1 MKNIAIIL
9 FVAVASIS
17 TAFLSFFPNF
27 QDNPRQ
33 ALKAIQ
39 DSPASAPASSKQE
52 KRTWKVDGVE
62 REALLFLPQNSS
74 VKSPVIFAFHG
85 HGGTMRHA
93 ARTFGYQNLWP
104 EAIVVY
110 MQGLPT
116 PGAITDPEGKKNG
129 WQKTSGDQNDRDLK
143 YFDAVLASLKKER
156 AIDEKRIF
164 ATGHSNG
171 GAFTFLLWAERG
183 GTFAAFA
190 PASATASWSMTKLR
204 PKPAIQFGG
213 ESDKLVR
220 YASQSRTMNYVRKLN
235 GCEETGK
242 EWAKSGALTGT
253 LYPSKA
259 GAPFVSLISPGG
271 HQFPAEAP
279 PLIVKFFKELPT
291 ERQL

>member
-1 MKNIAIIL
+1 MKNIALIP
-9 FVAVASIS
+9 FVAVVGIS
-17 TAFLSFFPNF
+17 TALLSFVPNF
-27 QDNPRQ
+27 QDNPGQ
-33 ALKAIQ
+33 ALKANQ
-39 DSPASAPASSKQE
+39 DSTVSAPASSKQE
-52 KRTWKVDGVE
+52 MRTWKVDGVE
-62 REALLFLPQNSS
+62 REALLFLPQNSTL
-74 VKSPVIFAFHG
+74 KSPVIFAFHG

-116 PGAITDPEGKKNG
+116 PGALTDPEGKKNG

-143 YFDAVLASLKKER
+143 YFDVVLTSLKKER

-164 ATGHSNG
+164 AAGHSNG

-183 GTFAAFA
+183 DTFAAFA
-190 PASATASWSMTKLR
+190 PASAPAAWSMTKLR

-220 YASQSRTMNYVRKLN
+220 YASQSRTMNYVKKLN
-235 GCEETGK
+235 GCEEAGK
-242 EWAKSGALTGT
+242 EWAKSGSLTGT
-253 LYPSKA
+253 LYSSKT
-259 GAPFVSLISPGG
+259 GTPFVALISPGG

-279 PLIVKFFKELPT
+279 PLFVKFFKELPT
-291 ERQL
+291 AHQP

>member
-1 MKNIAIIL
+1 MRNFVSIL
-9 FVAVASIS
+9 FILIVGAATARVSSVAYFQSRPEQ
-17 TAFLSFFPNF
+17 AFKESQN
-27 QDNPRQ
+27 N
-33 ALKAIQ
+33 AEV
-39 DSPASAPASSKQE
+39 SAGYSKQE
-52 KRTWKVDGVE
+52 TRIWKVDGVE
-62 REALLFLPQNSS
+62 REAMLFSPPTTSF
-74 VKSPVIFAFHG
+74 KSPLIFAFHG
-85 HGGTMRHA
+85 HGGTMRQA
-93 ARTFGYQNLWP
+93 ARAFGYQNLWP

-129 WQKTSGDQNDRDLK
+129 WQKTSGDRNDRDLK
-143 YFDAVLASLKKER
+143 FFDAVLASLKKER

-164 ATGHSNG
+164 AAGHSNG

-183 GTFAAFA
+183 ATFAAFA

-213 ESDKLVR
+213 ENDKLVR
-220 YASQSRTMNYVRKLN
+220 YASQIRTMDYVRKLN
-235 GCEETGK
+235 GCEAAGK
-242 EWAKSGALTGT
+242 EWAKSGSLTGT

-259 GAPFVSLISPGG
+259 GTPFVALISPGG

-291 ERQL
+291 ERQP